1 MHEGHAMI
9 YSMTGFAA
17 VTQELEQGSLSL
29 ELRSVNSRYLETHFR
44 LDESLRALEPALRE
58 IIGAALSRGKVEC
71 RLNFAAR
78 NAGQT
83 SLRLNAV
90 LANQLVDLG
99 RSLHALL
106 PHGQQLGVADLLR
119 WPGVVE
125 GENAGTADLHEA
137 CLPLLRKG
145 LDELSATRQREGEKL
160 KIFLLQR
167 VDQMDALVTGV
178 LPHIPRLIAA
188 YQEKL
193 AARLKEAMGSGDED
207 RIRQEIALF
216 AQKIDVD
223 EELSRLQ
230 THLTE
235 MRRILEKGGAVGKR
249 LDFLM
254 QELNREANTLGS
266 KSAASETTQTA
277 MELKVL
283 IEQMR
288 EQIQNIE

>member
-1 MHEGHAMI
+1 MI

-17 VTQELEQGSLSL
+17 VTQELERGSLSL
-29 ELRSVNSRYLETHFR
+29 ELRSVNSRYLEIHFR
-44 LDESLRALEPALRE
+44 LDESFRAQEPALRE
-58 IIGAALSRGKVEC
+58 MIGAALSRGKVEC
-71 RLNFAAR
+71 RLNFTAR
-78 NAGQT
+78 SAGQAP
-83 SLRLNAV
+83 LRLNTA
-90 LANQLVDLG
+90 LAGQLAQLG
-99 RSLHALL
+99 RSAQALL
-106 PHGQQLGVADLLR
+106 PDSQPLGVADLLR
-119 WPGVVE
+119 WPGVIE
-125 GENAGTADLHEA
+125 GESAGTEGLQEA
-137 CLPLLRKG
+137 CLPLLRRG

-160 KIFLLQR
+160 KAFLLQR
-167 VDQMDALVTGV
+167 VGQMDTLVADV
-178 LPHIPRLIAA
+178 LPHLPRLIAA

-193 AARLKEAMGSGDED
+193 ATRLKEVMGNGDDD

-235 MRRILEKGGAVGKR
+235 MRRILETGGAAGKR

-266 KSAASETTQTA
+266 KSAASEMSQTA

>member
-1 MHEGHAMI
+1 MI
-9 YSMTGFAA
+9 YSMTGFSA
-17 VTQELEQGSLSL
+17 VTREVAQGSLSL

-44 LDESLRALEPALRE
+44 LDEAFRALEPALRE
-58 IIGAALSRGKVEC
+58 QIGGTLSRGKVEC
-71 RLNFAAR
+71 RLNFTAR
-78 NAGQT
+78 SAGLAP
-83 SLRLNAV
+83 LRLNTA
-90 LANQLVDLG
+90 LAEQLAQLG
-99 RSLHALL
+99 HSAQALL
-106 PHGQQLGVADLLR
+106 PDGQPLGVADLLR
-119 WPGVVE
+119 WPGVIE
-125 GENAGTADLHEA
+125 GENVGMEGTQEA
-137 CLPLLRKG
+137 CLPLLRQG

-160 KIFLLQR
+160 KTFLLQR
-167 VDQMDALVTGV
+167 IEQMDALVTGV

-193 AARLKEAMGSGDED
+193 AARLKEAMGTGDDD

>member
-1 MHEGHAMI
+1 MI

-17 VTQELEQGSLSL
+17 VTREVEQGSLSL
-29 ELRSVNSRYLETHFR
+29 ELRTVNSRYLEAHFR
-44 LDESLRALEPALRE
+44 LDESFRALEPALRE
-58 IIGAALSRGKVEC
+58 QIGAALSRGKVEC
-71 RLNFAAR
+71 RLNFTAR
-78 NAGQT
+78 SAGQA
-83 SLRLNAV
+83 SLRLNAT
-90 LANQLVDLG
+90 LADQLAELG

-106 PHGQQLGVADLLR
+106 PHGPSLGVADLLR

-125 GENAGTADLHEA
+125 SEGVSAESLQQP
-137 CLPLLRKG
+137 CLELMRQG
-145 LDELSATRQREGEKL
+145 LDELSASRRREGDKL
-160 KIFLLQR
+160 KTFLLQR
-167 VDQMDALVTGV
+167 AGQMDALVAGV
-178 LPHIPRLIAA
+178 LPHIPRLVAA

-193 AARLKEAMGSGDED
+193 AVRLREVMATGDDD

-230 THLTE
+230 AHLSE

-254 QELNREANTLGS
+254 QEFNREANTLGA
-266 KSAASETTQTA
+266 KSAAAEVSQTA

>member
-1 MHEGHAMI
+1 VAE
-9 YSMTGFAA
+9 
-17 VTQELEQGSLSL
+17 
-29 ELRSVNSRYLETHFR
+29 
-44 LDESLRALEPALRE
+44 
-58 IIGAALSRGKVEC
+58 
-71 RLNFAAR
+71 
-78 NAGQT
+78 
-83 SLRLNAV
+83 
-90 LANQLVDLG
+90 LG
-99 RSLHALL
+99 RLLQPLL
-106 PHGQQLGVADLLR
+106 PHGQPLGVADLLR
-119 WPGVVE
+119 WPGVIE
-125 GENAGTADLHEA
+125 GDSVGMEGLHEA
-137 CLPLLRKG
+137 CLPLLRRG
-145 LDELSATRQREGEKL
+145 LDELSATRSREGEKL
-160 KIFLLQR
+160 KAFLLQR
-167 VDQMDALVTGV
+167 VGQMDALVAGV

-193 AARLKEAMGSGDED
+193 AARLKEAMGTGDDD

-230 THLTE
+230 THLSE

>member
-1 MHEGHAMI
+1 MI

-17 VTQELEQGSLSL
+17 VTQELDLGSLSL
-29 ELRSVNSRYLETHFR
+29 ELRSVNSRYLEPHFR
-44 LDESLRALEPALRE
+44 LDESFRALEPALRE
-58 IIGAALSRGKVEC
+58 MIGGALSRGKVEC
-71 RLNFAAR
+71 RLNFTPR

-83 SLRLNAV
+83 SLRLNAA
-90 LANQLVDLG
+90 LADHVAELG
-99 RSLHALL
+99 RLLQPLL
-106 PHGQQLGVADLLR
+106 PHGQPLGVADLLR
-119 WPGVVE
+119 WPGVIE
-125 GENAGTADLHEA
+125 GDSVGMEGLHEA
-137 CLPLLRKG
+137 CLPLLRRG

-160 KIFLLQR
+160 KAFLLQR
-167 VDQMDALVTGV
+167 VGQMDALVAAV

-193 AARLKEAMGSGDED
+193 AARLKEIMGTGDDD

-230 THLTE
+230 THLSE

>member
-1 MHEGHAMI
+1 MI

-17 VTQELEQGSLSL
+17 VTQELELGSLSL

-44 LDESLRALEPALRE
+44 LDESFRALEPAARE
-58 IIGAALSRGKVEC
+58 MISGTLSRGKVEC

-78 NAGQT
+78 SAGQT

-90 LANQLVDLG
+90 LADQLAEFG
-99 RSLHALL
+99 RLL
-106 PHGQQLGVADLLR
+106 QPLVPRGQPLAVADLLR
-119 WPGVVE
+119 WPGVIE
-125 GENAGTADLHEA
+125 GESVGMEGLLEA
-137 CLPLLRKG
+137 CLPLLRRG

-160 KIFLLQR
+160 KTFLLQR
-167 VDQMDALVTGV
+167 VGQMDTLVAGV

-193 AARLKEAMGSGDED
+193 SARLREVMGTGDDD
-207 RIRQEIALF
+207 RVRQEIALF

-230 THLTE
+230 THLSE

-266 KSAASETTQTA
+266 KSAASEMSQTA

>member
-1 MHEGHAMI
+1 MI

-17 VTQELEQGSLSL
+17 VARELKQGSLSL
-29 ELRSVNSRYLETHFR
+29 ELRSVNSRYLEIHFR
-44 LDESLRALEPALRE
+44 LDESFRALEPALRE
-58 IIGAALSRGKVEC
+58 LISTALSRGKVEC
-71 RLNFAAR
+71 RLNFSAR
-78 NAGQT
+78 SAGQA
-83 SLRLNAV
+83 SLQLNTALAEQLAV
-90 LANQLVDLG
+90 LG
-99 RSLHALL
+99 RSAQALL
-106 PHGQQLGVADLLR
+106 PEAQPLGVADLLR
-119 WPGVVE
+119 WPGVIE
-125 GENAGTADLHEA
+125 GESVSVESLQQDCLDLM
-137 CLPLLRKG
+137 KQG
-145 LDELSATRQREGEKL
+145 LAELSATRQREGEKL
-160 KIFLLQR
+160 KAFLLQR
-167 VDQMDALVTGV
+167 AGQMEALVAGV

-193 AARLKEAMGSGDED
+193 TSRLKEAMVAGED
-207 RIRQEIALF
+207 GRIRQEIALF

-230 THLTE
+230 THLSE
-235 MRRILEKGGAVGKR
+235 LRRILEKGGAVGKR

-266 KSAASETTQTA
+266 KSVASEVTQTS

>member
-1 MHEGHAMI
+1 MI

-17 VTQELEQGSLSL
+17 VTQELERGSLSL
-29 ELRSVNSRYLETHFR
+29 ELRTVNSRYLETHFR
-44 LDESLRALEPALRE
+44 LDESLRTLEPAFRE
-58 IIGAALSRGKVEC
+58 QIGAVLSRGKVEC

-78 NAGQT
+78 SAGQT
-83 SLRLNAV
+83 TLRLNTA
-90 LANQLVDLG
+90 LADQLAQLG
-99 RSLHALL
+99 RSAQELL
-106 PHGQQLGVADLLR
+106 PEGQPLGVADLLR
-119 WPGVVE
+119 WPGVIE
-125 GENAGTADLHEA
+125 GESTSMEGMQEA
-137 CLPLLRKG
+137 CLALLRRG

-160 KIFLLQR
+160 KAFLLQR
-167 VDQMDALVTGV
+167 AGQMDALVAGV
-178 LPHIPRLIAA
+178 LPHIPRLVAA

-193 AARLKEAMGSGDED
+193 AARFKEIMASGDDD

-230 THLTE
+230 THLSE
-235 MRRILEKGGAVGKR
+235 MRRILEKGGAAGKR

-266 KSAASETTQTA
+266 KSAASETSQTA

>member
-1 MHEGHAMI
+1 MI

-17 VTQELEQGSLSL
+17 VTREVAQGSLSL

-44 LDESLRALEPALRE
+44 LDEAFRALEPALRE
-58 IIGAALSRGKVEC
+58 QIGGTLSRGKVEC
-71 RLNFAAR
+71 RLNFTTR
-78 NAGQT
+78 SAGLAP
-83 SLRLNAV
+83 LRLNTE
-90 LANQLVDLG
+90 LAEQLAQLG
-99 RSLHALL
+99 RSAQALL
-106 PHGQQLGVADLLR
+106 PDGQPLGVADLLR
-119 WPGVVE
+119 WPGVIE
-125 GENAGTADLHEA
+125 GESVGMEGLQEA
-137 CLPLLRKG
+137 CLPLLRQG

-160 KIFLLQR
+160 KAFLLQR
-167 VDQMDALVTGV
+167 IEQMDALVAGV

-193 AARLKEAMGSGDED
+193 AARLKEAMGTGDDD

-266 KSAASETTQTA
+266 KSAASETTQAA

-288 EQIQNIE
+288 EQIQNLE

>member
-1 MHEGHAMI
+1 MI
-9 YSMTGFAA
+9 NSMTGFAA
-17 VTQELEQGSLSL
+17 VTQEVTQGALSL
-29 ELRSVNSRYLETHFR
+29 ELRSINSRYLEIHFR
-44 LDESLRALEPALRE
+44 LDEPFRALEPALRE
-58 IIGAALSRGKVEC
+58 QIGATLNRGKVEC
-71 RLNFAAR
+71 RLNFTAR

-83 SLRLNAV
+83 PLRLNTA
-90 LANQLVDLG
+90 LAEQIAYMA
-99 RSLHALL
+99 RSLKELT
-106 PHGQQLGVADLLR
+106 PDSPPLGVADLLR
-119 WPGVVE
+119 WPGVIE
-125 GENAGTADLHEA
+125 SENVNTENLREV
-137 CLPLLRKG
+137 CLALLRQG
-145 LDELSATRQREGEKL
+145 LDELSASRQREGEKL
-160 KIFLLQR
+160 KDFLLQR
-167 VDQMDALVTGV
+167 VDQMETRVTDV
-178 LPHIPRLIAA
+178 QPHIPRLVAA

-193 AARLKEAMGSGDED
+193 TARLKEVMVTGEDD

-235 MRRILEKGGAVGKR
+235 MRRILEKGGAAGKR

-266 KSAASETTQTA
+266 KSAASEISQTA

>member
-1 MHEGHAMI
+1 
-9 YSMTGFAA
+9 MTGFAA
-17 VTQELEQGSLSL
+17 VTRDTPQGSLSL
-29 ELRSVNSRYLETHFR
+29 DLRSVNSRYLETHFR
-44 LDESLRALEPALRE
+44 LDDSFRALEPALRE
-58 IIGAALSRGKVEC
+58 MIGGVLSRGKVEC
-71 RLNFAAR
+71 RLNFTPR
-78 NAGQT
+78 NVSQT
-83 SLRLNAV
+83 SLRLNTV
-90 LANQLVDLG
+90 LAEQLVELG
-99 RSLHALL
+99 RSAHKLL
-106 PHGQQLGVADLLR
+106 PGGQPLGVAELLR
-119 WPGVVE
+119 WPGVIE
-125 GENAGTADLHEA
+125 GESVSMEEVQAA
-137 CLPLLRKG
+137 CLPLLRQG

-167 VDQMDALVTGV
+167 VEQMDALVKGV

-193 AARLKEAMGSGDED
+193 TARLKEVMGSGDDD

-230 THLTE
+230 VHLTE
-235 MRRILEKGGAVGKR
+235 MRRILEKGGAAGKR

-266 KSAASETTQTA
+266 KSAATETTQTA